1 MHIAS
6 FCEGEVSFADR
17 SKSRRLQVL
26 VDTGATSANYISKTC
41 LDEMRNSLEQGKV
54 KPIKGVVTLGD
65 SQTKIQIEEAVY
77 LNVGLFDPE
86 QEKHMA
92 DCVFQVMETGHD
104 LVIGLP
110 TIMRS
115 FIPLLVSLLENG
127 KKYLP
132 TKPSEHSLFQSICS
146 QGNKET
152 INADELDMIKDSI
165 ERLDHILSMQAAISN
180 DREKREKYLHPK
192 EQYKLDQM
200 CKQRNPKSELMKDLQ
215 RKLPNVDYVL
225 RESSSFNSTILI
237 DGEKPSEDMI
247 PAWSKETEIA
257 EELEG
262 LYEPIQMQDAF
273 NMLSKPRDERIEEYK
288 KLLPEKISSQ
298 CSPRLIELLMAEE
311 IIEIFVPT
319 EWTGMNFD
327 PLELDFLDSLT
338 ENFRTANNAR
348 HVNPRLMEHAYK
360 EFRRLMGYMYQYS
373 TSPIASPLHIAPKA
387 TPPYIR
393 FCGDYTQLNNFI
405 RCHHGYTPMIKHLIT
420 KIYGYKVFAEIDLTN
435 AFHQIRIG
443 DKTSAKLSI
452 QTPWGQVQPK
462 FMPEGVAPAS
472 IYLQDKMREIFHD
485 MPTVIYMWDNILV
498 LGEDQENLV
507 DNLIPFF
514 QRCKEYNLKLK
525 MAKSTF
531 GFEQVSFF
539 GYDVRHNSYCLGED
553 RKETLRNIKF
563 PTSLKG
569 MQSFLGMAVFFNTH
583 VPGYANIVAPLYDMT
598 KKNFD
603 WNNMND
609 QTRSKYIEVFNHA
622 KSTILDAQNLYYPD
636 YSLRWRLQTDACN
649 TGYGGVLL
657 QMRPQKDGSELPEPI
672 AYISKKFST
681 RAAEWDTHKQ
691 ESYAI
696 YYCVKKLSYL
706 LRGKYFELETD
717 HRNLQWMEKS
727 EDPVIIRIRAYLQT
741 FIKVIRHISAAK
753 NKVADYLSREDFTV
767 NHLSYMLNNMLTT
780 RNYPQTNPEERVGL
794 SCNSD
799 WRKVGGIEPQ
809 SVYSPT
815 DLKSVPHTNEDQLY
829 SSEPTHQENA
839 TNKAD
844 VRIQEA
850 FKTVHNGR
858 IGHGGAARTWK
869 LLNTHYPGHQIPF
882 KLVQEFVTTCPIC
895 IKTRIKAANTIPP
908 MYRTIKTRS
917 KAIGIDHTSVT
928 PADTSEG
935 YDHLTVIVDLV
946 TGMTR
951 MYPRREL
958 TAEGTAECVI
968 DFVIT
973 YGLYTEWHTD
983 PGSDFMSEVMRLVTK
998 YLGLETHVVSLVDRH
1013 ESNGVERVIREVLRH
1028 LSALV
1033 NEERTRSRWARKTT
1047 IKCIE
1052 FILNNSQLSEKG
1064 NYTAYTLMYGTGN
1077 GASDILESIL
1087 KGEAN
1092 QAWPQLLKDLDE
1104 EIRYVQEVS
1113 WKYQQKLIEE
1123 RKEGNQS
1130 KNKYAKGDL
1139 ILHVPQKYIKHDKL
1153 NPKHTGPYKVSN
1165 HSKNDISCVH
1175 LADPTIAKEFH
1186 VSEVALWVGTELEA
1200 EEAARWDS
1208 DVYVVT
1214 KVLGH
1219 RGNIYVKTHMEFLLE
1234 YKDGEKVWMP
1244 YGKRK
1249 DMIDST
1255 LEALQI
1261 YCVHT
1266 PELYTFCMNDRVARR
1281 YIREN
1286 MRKLDE
1292 IDIKMGN
1299 IFYLDIRWYS
1309 WVKDGSERNTWFQDL
1324 ALPNKDVTIYVSK
1337 CEAGA
1342 KVNGGKQVRI
1352 YDTTLGDE
1360 LLFNSYDL
1368 LRFAYRKE
1376 VGNCV
1381 LVDQEMVDRY
1391 NMNNLQNVSKLGEN
1405 DLEEDDDK
1413 YYETVIQMEVSH
1425 LK

>member
-6 FCEGEVSFADR
+6 FCEGEVSFADGSR
-17 SKSRRLQVL
+17 SRRLQVL
-26 VDTGATSANYISKTC
+26 MDTGATSANYISKTC
-41 LDEMRNSLEQGKV
+41 LDEMRNSLGQGKV
-54 KPIKGVVTLGD
+54 KPMKGVVTLGD
-65 SQTKIQIEEAVY
+65 SQTKVQIEEAVY
-77 LNVGLFDPE
+77 LNVSLFDPE

-92 DCVFQVMETGHD
+92 NCVFQVMETGHD

-127 KKYLP
+127 KKHLP
-132 TKPSEHSLFQSICS
+132 TEPPEDSLFQSV
-146 QGNKET
+146 
-152 INADELDMIKDSI
+152 NADELDMIKDSI
-165 ERLDHILSMQAAISN
+165 NKLESILSIQAARSIE
-180 DREKREKYLHPK
+180 RENRERYLHPK
-192 EQYKLDQM
+192 EQYKLIS
-200 CKQRNPKSELMKDLQ
+200 N
-215 RKLPNVDYVL
+215 
-225 RESSSFNSTILI
+225 SSSFNSTILI

-247 PAWSKETEIA
+247 PAWSKEMEIA
-257 EELEG
+257 EELEE
-262 LYEPIQMQDAF
+262 LYEPMQMQDAF
-273 NMLSKPRDERIEEYK
+273 NMLSKPRNERIDEYK

-393 FCGDYTQLNNFI
+393 FCGDYTQLNKFI

-443 DKTSAKLSI
+443 DETSAKLSI

-472 IYLQDKMREIFHD
+472 IYLQDMMREVFHD

-498 LGEDQENLV
+498 LGHNQENLV

-514 QRCKEYNLKLK
+514 ERCKKYNLKLK

-539 GYDVRHNSYCLGED
+539 GYDVRHNSYSLGED
-553 RKETLRNIKF
+553 RKETLRNIQF
-563 PTSLKG
+563 PSSLKS

-583 VPGYANIVAPLYDMT
+583 VPGYANLVAPLYDMT
-598 KKNFD
+598 KKDFD
-603 WNNMND
+603 WSNMTE
-609 QTRSKYIEVFNHA
+609 QTRLKYLAIFNNA
-622 KSTILDAQNLYYPD
+622 KSKILEAQSLFYPD
-636 YSLRWRLQTDACN
+636 YNLRWRLQTDACN
-649 TGYGGVLL
+649 TGYGGILL
-657 QMRPQKDGSELPEPI
+657 QMRPQEDGHETPEPI

-696 YYCVKKLSYL
+696 YYCVKKLQYL

-753 NKVADYLSREDFTV
+753 NKVADYLSRKD
-767 NHLSYMLNNMLTT
+767 SYNNFESRLLCK
-780 RNYPQTNPEERVGL
+780 E
-794 SCNSD
+794 
-799 WRKVGGIEPQ
+799 GGIEPLR
-809 SVYSPT
+809 VYPPT
-815 DLKSVPHTNEDQLY
+815 DLRSVPHTNEDQLY
-829 SSEPTHQENA
+829 SSIPTS
-839 TNKAD
+839 
-844 VRIQEA
+844 QEA
-850 FKTVHNGR
+850 TEADDKIREACKSVHNGR
-858 IGHGGAARTWK
+858 MGHGGAARTWK
-869 LLNTHYPGHQIPF
+869 LLNIHYPGHQIPF
-882 KLVQEFVTTCPIC
+882 KLVQEFVMTCPIC
-895 IKTRIKAANTIPP
+895 VKTRLKAANTIPP
-908 MYRTIKTRS
+908 MYRTIKTRN

-946 TGMTR
+946 TGITR
-951 MYPRREL
+951 IYPRKEL

-968 DFVIT
+968 DFIVT

-983 PGSDFMSEVMRLVTK
+983 PGSDFTSEVMKLVTK
-998 YLGLETHVVSLVDRH
+998 YLGIETHIVSLVDRH
-1013 ESNGVERVIREVLRH
+1013 ESNGVERVIKEVLRH

-1033 NEERTRSRWARKTT
+1033 NEERTRTRWARKTT

-1052 FILNNSQLSEKG
+1052 FILNNTPLSEKG
-1064 NYTAYTLMYGTGN
+1064 MYTAYTLMYGTRN
-1077 GASDILESIL
+1077 GASEILQSIL

-1113 WKYQQKLIEE
+1113 WKYQQQLIEE

-1139 ILHVPQKYIKHDKL
+1139 IIHLPAKFIKHDKL
-1153 NPKHTGPYKVSN
+1153 NPKHTGPYKVVEQT
-1165 HSKNDISCVH
+1165 KNDITCIH
-1175 LADPTIAKEFH
+1175 LADPTIVKGYH
-1186 VSEVALWVGTELEA
+1186 VSEVALWVGTETEA
-1200 EEAARWDS
+1200 EEAAKWDN
-1208 DVYVVT
+1208 DVYVVE
-1214 KVLGH
+1214 KVLAH
-1219 RGNIYVKTHMEFLLE
+1219 RGNIYVKTHMEFLLK
-1234 YKDGEKVWMP
+1234 YNDGEILWMP

-1255 LEALQI
+1255 LEALSI
-1261 YCVHT
+1261 YCLHT
-1266 PELYTFCMNDRVARR
+1266 PELYTFCMNERVARK

-1286 MRKLDE
+1286 TRKLDE
-1292 IDIKMGN
+1292 IDIKEGD

-1309 WVKDGSERNTWFQDL
+1309 WVKEAADRNTWFQDL
-1324 ALPNKDVTIYVSK
+1324 GLPDKDVSIYVSK
-1337 CEAGA
+1337 CKAGV
-1342 KVNGGKQVRI
+1342 KVNNGKQVKI

-1368 LRFAYRKE
+1368 LRFAYRRE
-1376 VGNCV
+1376 VGDCI
-1381 LVDQEMVDRY
+1381 LVDQEMVERY
-1391 NMNNLQNVSKLGEN
+1391 KMNNLQYTTKQSKNEM
-1405 DLEEDDDK
+1405 EEEDDK
-1413 YYETVIQMEVSH
+1413 YYEKVMDMEVSY
-1425 LK
+1425 LV

>member
-1 MHIAS
+1 MQIAS
-6 FCEGEVSFADR
+6 ICQGKVSFADG
-17 SKSRRLQVL
+17 SDSRRLHVL
-26 VDTGATSANYISKTC
+26 IDTGATSANYISKTC
-41 LDEMRNSLEQGKV
+41 LDEMRSSLGKGKV
-54 KPIKGVVTLGD
+54 KPMKGVVTLGD
-65 SQTKIQIEEAVY
+65 SQTKVQVNEAAF
-77 LNVGLFDPE
+77 LNVSLFDPG
-86 QEKHMA
+86 QEKHTA
-92 DCVFQVMETGHD
+92 NAVFQAMETGHD

-127 KKYLP
+127 KMSLP
-132 TKPSEHSLFQSICS
+132 TAPPEHSFFQSTS
-146 QGNKET
+146 STHEESANDAAVNEWYSLKTMKEEDA
-152 INADELDMIKDSI
+152 NELDLIK
-165 ERLDHILSMQAAISN
+165 RLQS
-180 DREKREKYLHPK
+180 
-192 EQYKLDQM
+192 
-200 CKQRNPKSELMKDLQ
+200 
-215 RKLPNVDYVL
+215 KLPNVDYVL
-225 RESSSFNSTILI
+225 RDSSALNSTILI
-237 DGEKPSEDMI
+237 DGEKPSEDMM
-247 PAWSKETEIA
+247 PAWSKHMETA
-257 EELEG
+257 EELDQ
-262 LYEPIQMQDAF
+262 LYEPMQMQDAF
-273 NMLSKPRDERIEEYK
+273 YMLSKPRNERIDEYK

-311 IIEIFVPT
+311 IIEVFVPT

-348 HVNPRLMEHAYK
+348 HVNPRLMEHAHK

-393 FCGDYTQLNNFI
+393 FCGDYTQLNKFI

-498 LGEDQENLV
+498 LGHDQENLV

-514 QRCKEYNLKLK
+514 ERCKKYNLKLK

-539 GYDVRHNSYCLGED
+539 GYDVRHNSYSLGED
-553 RKETLRNIKF
+553 RKETLRNIQF
-563 PTSLKG
+563 PSSLKS

-583 VPGYANIVAPLYDMT
+583 VPGYANVVAPLYDMT
-598 KKNFD
+598 KKDFD
-603 WNNMND
+603 WSNMTEE
-609 QTRSKYIEVFNHA
+609 TRLKYIAVFNNA
-622 KSTILDAQNLYYPD
+622 KSKILEAQSLFYPD

-657 QMRPQKDGSELPEPI
+657 QMRPQADGHETPEPI
-672 AYISKKFST
+672 AYISKKFSE

-691 ESYAI
+691 EGYAI
-696 YYCVKKLSYL
+696 YYCVKKLQYL

-753 NKVADYLSREDFTV
+753 NKIADYLSREDFTV
-767 NHLSYMLNNMLTT
+767 NHLSYMFNKQQYTDFESTINDFNGDNPITPFLNILTCA
-780 RNYPQTNPEERVGL
+780 NFPQKDPEERVGL
-794 SCNSD
+794 LCEE
-799 WRKVGGIEPQ
+799 GGVEPLR
-809 SVYSPT
+809 VYPPT
-815 DLKSVPHTNEDQLY
+815 DSKSAPHTNEDQLHRCV
-829 SSEPTHQENA
+829 PTNQENA
-839 TNKAD
+839 E
-844 VRIQEA
+844 VRLANDKIKEA
-850 FKTVHNGR
+850 CRSVHNGR
-858 IGHGGAARTWK
+858 AGHSGAAKTWR

-882 KLVQEFVTTCPIC
+882 KLVQEFVNTCPIC
-895 IKTRIKAANTIPP
+895 IKTRVKAANTIPP
-908 MYRTIKTRS
+908 MYRTIKTKS
-917 KAIGIDHTSVT
+917 KAIGVDHTSVT
-928 PADTSEG
+928 PADSCEG

-951 MYPRREL
+951 IYPRREL
-958 TAEGTAECVI
+958 TAEGTAECIIEFIV
-968 DFVIT
+968 T

-983 PGSDFMSEVMRLVTK
+983 PGSDFMSQVMKLVTK
-998 YLGLETHVVSLVDRH
+998 YLGIEKHVVSLVDRH

-1033 NEERTRSRWARKTT
+1033 NEERIRSRWARKTT
-1047 IKCIE
+1047 IRCIE
-1052 FILNNSQLSEKG
+1052 FILNNTQLSEKG
-1064 NYTAYTLMYGTGN
+1064 MHTAYTLMYGTGN
-1077 GASDILESIL
+1077 AANKILQSIL
-1087 KGEAN
+1087 QGEAK
-1092 QAWPQLLKDLDE
+1092 QDWPQLLKDLDE
-1104 EIRYVQEVS
+1104 EIRDVQEAS
-1113 WKYQQKLIEE
+1113 WKCQQKLINE
-1123 RKEGNQS
+1123 RKEALQS
-1130 KNKYAKGDL
+1130 ENKYAKGDL
-1139 ILHVPQKYIKHDKL
+1139 ILHLPDKLIKHDKL
-1153 NPKHTGPYKVSN
+1153 NPKHTGPFRVVK
-1165 HSKNDISCVH
+1165 HSKNDITCVH
-1175 LADPTIAKEFH
+1175 LADPTITKEYH
-1186 VSEVALWVGTELEA
+1186 VSKVALWIGTEEEA
-1200 EEAARWDS
+1200 EEAAKWDN
-1208 DVYVVT
+1208 DVYVVK
-1214 KVLGH
+1214 KVLAH

-1234 YKDGEKVWMP
+1234 YNDGEKTWMP

-1249 DMIDST
+1249 DMIDSN
-1255 LEALQI
+1255 LEALNI
-1261 YCVHT
+1261 YCIHT
-1266 PELYTFCMNDRVARR
+1266 PELCTFCMNEREARK

-1286 MRKLDE
+1286 TRKLDE
-1292 IDIKMGN
+1292 IDIKVGDV
-1299 IFYLDIRWYS
+1299 FYLDIRWYS
-1309 WVKDGSERNTWFQDL
+1309 WVKEAADRNTWFQDL

-1337 CEAGA
+1337 CKAGV
-1342 KVNGGKQVRI
+1342 KVNNGKQVKI

-1376 VGNCV
+1376 VGDCV
-1381 LVDQEMVDRY
+1381 LVDEEMVERY
-1391 NMNNLQNVSKLGEN
+1391 KMNNLQQTSELDEN
-1405 DLEEDDDK
+1405 DMEEDDEK
-1413 YYETVIQMEVSH
+1413 YYKRIIDREVSH
-1425 LK
+1425 LI

>member
-6 FCEGEVSFADR
+6 FCEGEVSFAD
-17 SKSRRLQVL
+17 KTQSRRLHVL
-26 VDTGATSANYISKTC
+26 MDTGATSANYISKTC
-41 LDEMRNSLEQGKV
+41 LDEMRSSLGKGKV
-54 KPIKGVVTLGD
+54 KPMKGVVTLGD
-65 SQTKIQIEEAVY
+65 SQTKIQIEEAVH
-77 LNVGLFDPE
+77 LNISLFDPE
-86 QEKHMA
+86 RERHEA

-115 FIPLLVSLLENG
+115 FIPLLASLLEHG
-127 KKYLP
+127 KERLP
-132 TKPSEHSLFQSICS
+132 ATPPEHSLFQSINS
-146 QGNKET
+146 
-152 INADELDMIKDSI
+152 DELNMIKDSI
-165 ERLDHILSMQAAISN
+165 NKLEGILSIQAAIAY
-180 DREKREKYLHPK
+180 DRETREKYLHPK

-200 CKQRNPKSELMKDLQ
+200 CKQRSPKSELMKDLQ
-215 RKLPNVDYVL
+215 RKLPDVDYVL
-225 RESSSFNSTILI
+225 RDSSSFNSTILI
-237 DGEKPSEDMI
+237 DGEKPSADMT

-257 EELEG
+257 EELEE
-262 LYEPIQMQDAF
+262 LYEPMQMQDAF
-273 NMLSKPRDERIEEYK
+273 NMLSKPRNERIDEYK
-288 KLLPEKISSQ
+288 KLLPEKMSSQ

-311 IIEIFVPT
+311 IIEIFAPT
-319 EWTGMNFD
+319 DWIGMSFD

-373 TSPIASPLHIAPKA
+373 TSPVASPLHIAPKA

-393 FCGDYTQLNNFI
+393 FCGDYTQLNRYI

-443 DKTSAKLSI
+443 DETSAKLSI

-514 QRCKEYNLKLK
+514 ERCRKYNLKLK

-539 GYDVRHNSYCLGED
+539 GYDVRHNSYSLGED

-583 VPGYANIVAPLYDMT
+583 VPGYANLVAPLYDMT
-598 KKNFD
+598 KKDFD
-603 WNNMND
+603 WNNMTE
-609 QTRSKYIEVFNHA
+609 QARLKYVAVFNNA
-622 KSTILDAQNLYYPD
+622 KSKILEAQSLFYPD

-649 TGYGGVLL
+649 TGYGGVLI
-657 QMRPQKDGSELPEPI
+657 QMRPQEDGNETPEPI

-696 YYCVKKLSYL
+696 YYCVKKLQYL

-767 NHLSYMLNNMLTT
+767 NHLSYMLNKQQYIDFESRHSDFNGSDPITPFLKILTC
-780 RNYPQTNPEERVGL
+780 RNFPKINPGERVGS
-794 SCNSD
+794 SCNSALHAD
-799 WRKVGGIEPQ
+799 
-809 SVYSPT
+809 
-815 DLKSVPHTNEDQLY
+815 DDQLY
-829 SSEPTHQENA
+829 SFTPTNQESDEA
-839 TNKAD
+839 SKAD
-844 VRIQEA
+844 EKIQEA
-850 FKTVHNGR
+850 CKSVHNGR
-858 IGHGGAARTWK
+858 VGHGGAARTWR

-882 KLVQEFVTTCPIC
+882 KLVQEFVMTCPIC

-908 MYRTIKTRS
+908 MYRTIKTRN

-951 MYPRREL
+951 MYPRKEL
-958 TAEGTAECVI
+958 SAEGTAECVI
-968 DFVIT
+968 DFIVT

-983 PGSDFMSEVMRLVTK
+983 PGSDFTSDVMRLVTK
-998 YLGLETHVVSLVDRH
+998 YLGLEAHVVSLVDRH
-1013 ESNGVERVIREVLRH
+1013 ESNGVERVIKEVLRH

-1033 NEERTRSRWARKTT
+1033 NEERIRTRWAKKTT

-1064 NYTAYTLMYGTGN
+1064 MYTAYTLMYGTGN
-1077 GASDILESIL
+1077 GASDILQSIL
-1087 KGEAN
+1087 RGEAN

-1113 WKYQQKLIEE
+1113 WKYQQKIIEE
-1123 RKEGNQS
+1123 RKEGQQS

-1139 ILHVPQKYIKHDKL
+1139 ILHLPKKFIKHDKL
-1153 NPKHTGPYKVSN
+1153 NPKHTGPFKVVKQT
-1165 HSKNDISCVH
+1165 KNDITCIH
-1175 LADPTIAKEFH
+1175 LADPTIVKEYH
-1186 VSEVALWVGTELEA
+1186 VSEVALWVGTDLEA
-1200 EEAARWDS
+1200 EEAARWDN

-1214 KVLGH
+1214 KVLAH

-1266 PELYTFCMNDRVARR
+1266 PELYTFCMNDRVARK

-1292 IDIKMGN
+1292 IDIKKGD

-1309 WVKDGSERNTWFQDL
+1309 WVKDGAERNTWFQDL
-1324 ALPNKDVTIYVSK
+1324 ALPDKDISIYVSK
-1337 CEAGA
+1337 CEAGE
-1342 KVNGGKQVRI
+1342 KVNGGKQVKI
-1352 YDTTLGDE
+1352 YDITLGDE

-1381 LVDQEMVDRY
+1381 LVDQQMVDRY
-1391 NMNNLQNVSKLGEN
+1391 KMNSLQNVSRISEN
-1405 DLEEDDDK
+1405 DVEEEDDK
-1413 YYETVIQMEVSH
+1413 YYEKVMEMEVSH
-1425 LK
+1425 LI